1 MSRALALFF
10 LRIICIPQ
18 RLWWTCE
25 DSFLGPIV
33 LRARGVRCGKGVYL
47 CGVPMIARAAG
58 ASIVLGDRVG
68 IRSRTADNALIG
80 RRCTLAALRDGAVI
94 EIGSGVGM
102 SGATLVAMTGI
113 KVGSRTLIGAEAMI
127 LDSDFHPLDPAQ
139 RRIHETA
146 GAKSAAVHIGDDVFI
161 GARAIILKGVNIG
174 VGAVIAA
181 GAVVTRDVAPG
192 DIVAGNPARVVGSAT
207 TQAATQP

>member
-1 MSRALALFF
+1 MPRTLALLV
-10 LRIICIPQ
+10 LRILCLPR
-18 RLWWTCE
+18 RLWWWYE
-25 DSFLGPIV
+25 DKVLGPFV
-33 LRARGVRCGKGVYL
+33 LVARGVRSGRGVNLY
-47 CGVPMIARAAG
+47 GVPYIACAGG

-68 IRSRTADNALIG
+68 IRSRTANNVLIG

-94 EIGSGVGM
+94 EIGNGVGV
-102 SGATLVAMTGI
+102 SGATIVAMTRI
-113 KVGSRTLIGAEAMI
+113 NIGSRTLIGAEAMI
-127 LDSDFHPLDPAQ
+127 LDSDFHPLGPAQ

-174 VGAVIAA
+174 DGAVIAA
-181 GAVVTRDVAPG
+181 GAVITRDVAPG

-207 TQAATQP
+207 AQAATQP

>member
-1 MSRALALFF
+1 MSRALALIV
-10 LRIICIPQ
+10 LRILCLPQ
-18 RLWWTCE
+18 RLWWWCE
-25 DSFLGPIV
+25 DNVFGPI
-33 LRARGVRCGKGVYL
+33 LLAARGVRCGRGVYL
-47 CGVPMIARAAG
+47 CGVPFIARAAG
-58 ASIVLGDRVG
+58 ASIVLGDRIG

-94 EIGSGVGM
+94 EIGSEAGM

-139 RRIHETA
+139 RRINETA
-146 GAKSAAVHIGDDVFI
+146 DAKSAAVRIGDDVFI
-161 GARAIILKGVNIG
+161 GARAVILKGVNIG
-174 VGAVIAA
+174 DGAVIAA

-192 DIVAGNPARVVGSAT
+192 DIVAGNPARVVGSVTA
-207 TQAATQP
+207 QAATQA